1 MSMTAQSSE
10 LRERVQ
16 NEIVWDPM
24 LTANTIGVTSTDGIV
39 TLTGYVGSY
48 VEKIA
53 AEAAALRV
61 VGTRAVANDLVVP
74 RESERIDPVI
84 ARDADC
90 ALRVNL
96 NVPPT
101 VKVTVKNGHVTLE
114 GTCEWW
120 YQWGEAVQVGYV
132 DRDANARVSDSKKPD
147 GYGPHLHSQVYWWRG
162 QSLASPQRS

>member
-120 YQWGEAVQVGYV
+120 YQWSEAARAVRHVPGVRSVTNFITIVPQVES
-132 DRDANARVSDSKKPD
+132 RSPARS
-147 GYGPHLHSQVYWWRG
+147 PHQ
-162 QSLASPQRS
+162 

>member
-24 LTANTIGVTSTDGIV
+24 LTANTIGVTSIDGIV

-90 ALRVNL
+90 ALRANL

-101 VKVTVKNGHVTLE
+101 VKVAVKNGHLTLE

-120 YQWGEAVQVGYV
+120 YQWGEAVRAVRHVPGV
-132 DRDANARVSDSKKPD
+132 RSVTNFITIVPRPESRSAAPS
-147 GYGPHLHSQVYWWRG
+147 LHR
-162 QSLASPQRS
+162 